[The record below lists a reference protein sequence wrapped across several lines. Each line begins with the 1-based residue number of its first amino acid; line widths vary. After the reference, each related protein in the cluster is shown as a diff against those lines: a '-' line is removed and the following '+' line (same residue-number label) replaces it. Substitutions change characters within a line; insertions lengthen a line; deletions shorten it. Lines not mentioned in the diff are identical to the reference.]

1 MFSSFYIFS
10 TFSMNY
16 LYSVWFSVWF
26 QALGSWVLVG
36 VVTDRKTGLPLP
48 ASSFMELSLSE
59 DNSSFTYIERN
70 GLG

>member
-16 LYSVWFSVWF
+16 LYSVWL
-26 QALGSWVLVG
+26 QASGSWVLVG
-36 VVTDRKTGLPLP
+36 FITDKRALLLHPS
-48 ASSFMELSLSE
+48 SSFLELSLSE
-59 DNSSFTYIERN
+59 DNSSFTYIERS